1 MHFKVMHFL
10 LIIAQFID
18 NIQSEKKTRCML
30 EDHTDLKRSTVFCEK
45 TELSKSAKVIQSKFS
60 MPKTM

>member
-18 NIQSEKKTRCML
+18 NIQPEKKTRGKL
-30 EDHTDLKRSTVFCEK
+30 EDHTDLKIITVFCEK
-45 TELSKSAKVIQSKFS
+45 TKHRSVKKCQSYS
-60 MPKTM
+60 E